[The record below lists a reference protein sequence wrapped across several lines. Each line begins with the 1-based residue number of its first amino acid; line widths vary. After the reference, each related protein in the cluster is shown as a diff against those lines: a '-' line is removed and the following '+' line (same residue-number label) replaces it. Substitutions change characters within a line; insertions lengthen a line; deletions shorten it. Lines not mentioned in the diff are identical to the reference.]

1 MLRDRPARHT
11 SPVPSPSVDVFF
23 YGLFMDPALLRDK
36 GLHPTPG
43 RKAVAPGQRLIIG
56 RRAALV
62 PEFGPRAFGV
72 VYGLSS
78 AELEVLY
85 SGPGLER
92 YRPRPLVVMYE
103 NGTSAT
109 VVTYT
114 LESPAEAGEIDATY
128 AANLHEL
135 IGRLGFPRAG
145 SSG

>member
-1 MLRDRPARHT
+1 MPD
-11 SPVPSPSVDVFF
+11 PSVDVFF

-43 RKAVAPGQRLIIG
+43 RKAVAPGQRMIIG

-62 PEFGPRAFGV
+62 PELGAQAFGM

-78 AELEVLY
+78 VELGALY
-85 SGPGLER
+85 SAPGLER
-92 YRPRPLVVMYE
+92 YRLRPLVVVYE
-103 NGTSAT
+103 DGTSAT
-109 VVTYT
+109 VATYN

-128 AANLHEL
+128 AAKLHDL

-145 SSG
+145 SSA